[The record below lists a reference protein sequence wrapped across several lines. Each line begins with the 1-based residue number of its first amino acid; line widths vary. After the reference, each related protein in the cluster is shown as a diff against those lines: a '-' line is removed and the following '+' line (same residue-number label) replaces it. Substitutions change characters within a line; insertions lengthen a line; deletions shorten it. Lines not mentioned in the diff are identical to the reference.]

1 MLKLIELI
9 NKMFDNVEKILK
21 WLCKIC
27 FFFGIIT
34 AIVTFFLAFVE
45 DEDFIFFSIIS
56 ACVAIASI
64 PLYVLPEILAQLK
77 LLNSKSK

>member
-21 WLCKIC
+21 WSCKIC
-27 FFFGIIT
+27 FFFGIVT
-34 AIVTFFLAFVE
+34 AIVTFFLAFT
-45 DEDFIFFSIIS
+45 DDDFVFFLIIS

>member
-1 MLKLIELI
+1 MLKLIELV

-34 AIVTFFLAFVE
+34 AIVTFFLAFE
-45 DEDFIFFSIIS
+45 DYDFIFSSIIS